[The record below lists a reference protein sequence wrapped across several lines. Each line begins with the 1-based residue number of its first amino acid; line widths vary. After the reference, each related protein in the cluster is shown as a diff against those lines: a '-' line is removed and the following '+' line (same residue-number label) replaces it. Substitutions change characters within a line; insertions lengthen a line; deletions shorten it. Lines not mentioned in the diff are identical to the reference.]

1 MFRRP
6 AERIIEQIEQKNDE
20 RRGNERIQGV
30 GDQRQ
35 EQTDRLLSRTLTTHR
50 ETFVEKSR
58 RNRSLNGLG
67 KISQRDQFMIRFEE
81 EKNDENRADLQNQ
94 RRPEQI
100 GEAVPRNVITH
111 GERAAGRD
119 DRGDR
124 AEENEA

>member
-1 MFRRP
+1 
-6 AERIIEQIEQKNDE
+6 
-20 RRGNERIQGV
+20 
-30 GDQRQ
+30 
-35 EQTDRLLSRTLTTHR
+35 
-50 ETFVEKSR
+50 
-58 RNRSLNGLG
+58 
-67 KISQRDQFMIRFEE
+67 MIRFEE